1 MIINHSSQSIANG
14 VSMIVIKSVVIN
26 EFENTKKKLQ
36 TPEKFYN
43 ISAQRKMRKMRKKQ
57 NQFGMMLYDFV

>member
-1 MIINHSSQSIANG
+1 
-14 VSMIVIKSVVIN
+14 MIVIKSVVIN